1 MQTSVAGTVSKIT
14 LDKTNRLYYTIP
26 TTRRTTMTNHNKI
39 AADEF
44 CNTTHTS
51 PIDSYVVNRIRELE
65 AQVNRLKQE
74 RDEACAAIEKPA
86 QKASKF
92 RNLTQQV
99 NDVLDLTRGYDPN
112 SLVGRMA
119 ALLEQTTF
127 YKDLYYNTLTP
138 AQREN
143 PVPPKE

>member
-1 MQTSVAGTVSKIT
+1 
-14 LDKTNRLYYTIP
+14 
-26 TTRRTTMTNHNKI
+26 MTNHNKI

-44 CNTTHTS
+44 CNTSHTS

-65 AQVNRLKQE
+65 TQVNRLKQE
-74 RDEACAAIEKPA
+74 RDEARAAIEMPA

-92 RNLTQQV
+92 RNLTQQA

-112 SLVGRMA
+112 SLVGKLA

-143 PVPPKE
+143 PNLGSME

>member
-1 MQTSVAGTVSKIT
+1 
-14 LDKTNRLYYTIP
+14 
-26 TTRRTTMTNHNKI
+26 MTNHNKI

-44 CNTTHTS
+44 CNTSHTS

-65 AQVNRLKQE
+65 TQVNRLKQE
-74 RDEACAAIEKPA
+74 RDVARSAIEMPA

-92 RNLTQQV
+92 RNLTQQA
-99 NDVLDLTRGYDPN
+99 NDVLDLARGYDPN
-112 SLVGRMA
+112 SLVGKLA
-119 ALLEQTTF
+119 SLLEQTTF

-143 PVPPKE
+143 PNLGSMEDSK

>member
-1 MQTSVAGTVSKIT
+1 
-14 LDKTNRLYYTIP
+14 
-26 TTRRTTMTNHNKI
+26 MTNHNKI

-44 CNTTHTS
+44 CNTSHTS
-51 PIDSYVVNRIRELE
+51 PIDSYVVNRIHELE
-65 AQVNRLKQE
+65 TQVNRLKQE
-74 RDEACAAIEKPA
+74 RDEARAAIEMPA

-92 RNLTQQV
+92 RNLTQQA

-112 SLVGRMA
+112 SLVGKLA
-119 ALLEQTTF
+119 SLLEQTTF

-143 PVPPKE
+143 PNLGSME

>member
-1 MQTSVAGTVSKIT
+1 MVPCPNTERF
-14 LDKTNRLYYTIP
+14 DMNRFDSN
-26 TTRRTTMTNHNKI
+26 NHNKI

-44 CNTTHTS
+44 CNKTHTS
-51 PIDSYVVNRIRELE
+51 PIEAYVVNRIRELE

-74 RDEACAAIEKPA
+74 RDEARAAIEKPA
-86 QKASKF
+86 QKASNY
-92 RNLTQQV
+92 RNLTARV
-99 NDVLDLTRGYDPN
+99 NEVLDLTRGYDSN

>member
-1 MQTSVAGTVSKIT
+1 
-14 LDKTNRLYYTIP
+14 
-26 TTRRTTMTNHNKI
+26 MTNHNKI
-39 AADEF
+39 AVDDF
-44 CNTTHTS
+44 RNKTHTS
-51 PIDSYVVNRIRELE
+51 PIEAYVANRIYELEAHVANRIRELE

-99 NDVLDLTRGYDPN
+99 NDVLDLARGYDPN

-138 AQREN
+138 EQREN

>member
-1 MQTSVAGTVSKIT
+1 
-14 LDKTNRLYYTIP
+14 
-26 TTRRTTMTNHNKI
+26 MTNHNKI

-44 CNTTHTS
+44 CNKTHTS
-51 PIDSYVVNRIRELE
+51 PIEAYVANRIYELE
-65 AQVNRLKQE
+65 TQVNRLKQE
-74 RDEACAAIEKPA
+74 RDDARAALGNTAPTS
-86 QKASKF
+86 SKY
-92 RNLTQQV
+92 RNLTARV
-99 NDVLDLTRGYDPN
+99 NEVLDLTRGYETN

-143 PVPPKE
+143 PNLGSMENGK